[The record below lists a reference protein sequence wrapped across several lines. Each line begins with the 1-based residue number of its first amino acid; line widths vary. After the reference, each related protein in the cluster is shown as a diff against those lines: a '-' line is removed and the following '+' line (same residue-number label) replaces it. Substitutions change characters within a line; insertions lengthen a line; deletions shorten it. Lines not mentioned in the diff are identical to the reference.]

1 MYTAGL
7 DAWFDSINQRTCEHA
22 THSKVAGGQ
31 KSSDGWNSNAAA
43 AYPPDFNSFVAQ
55 AFAGFVRQRGPEAN
69 ITTATD
75 VLPRVQLGLPAATAP
90 TGGAAAPVPLAIASI
105 DEPPIPS
112 KFAST
117 DAPGRKLN
125 FDDHELGNIHEE
137 PEPEEL
143 PDALDQPADFIPAKK
158 PSKPKVTFER
168 GAGPQATRSNNPTV
182 IGGLSTSA
190 GFAPTVIRGSSTST
204 GFAMLSLGMT
214 LSAAVYAMGTVDM
227 LDELTK
233 PDGSLSAALAKPS
246 AIDPKSQADA
256 YNQDKPGWTTSEAKE
271 LKNHAD
277 NGSWEYID
285 ASELP
290 RGRRLV
296 KLVWVY
302 KIKRD
307 GSLKSRLCV
316 QGCRQVPGVDYDQT
330 WCGAMRGTSL
340 RVLSNLAANS
350 GMKMR
355 RFDFVAAYL
364 EGELLEGETVYCYP
378 PPGYER
384 KGKDGRNRICRVLK
398 PVYGMAQ
405 AGRRWQRTLFPW
417 LLGFGFVQTHSDQSV
432 FTLER
437 TMETP
442 NGPRRERIHVGVY
455 VDDLA
460 VVHSHDDEHSLY
472 RSFVSA
478 LESRWKVEDE
488 GELTDLLGVE
498 FTRGDNFIE
507 LKQTRYIEK
516 LAAEHFPDGV
526 PPTAQQNKVPC
537 DRDLP
542 AIVNLAILANETPD
556 AELLR
561 CYQSICGALLYA
573 STNTRPD
580 IAFATGM
587 LCRAMSRP
595 TPELLDAAK
604 RVLGYAYRTR
614 HIGLRYDA
622 TPTQL
627 EGSATLTGES
637 STPHRDTPS
646 IWARLRLVGH
656 PRSSHR
662 SRYRPARRR
671 SWPARRPPRKLSTCR
686 RSCASSALT
695 CPSRPRSGW
704 TTSPRST

>member
-1 MYTAGL
+1 MRGEFALIWAAPPCSTFSITRFFESATSVDGGPPIVRTRTHIEGERFVPAKHRAELERANNIVVRTASLLLLAYRAGTQFVIENPSDRGDLTKPKSFIHAEHGPLWLMPAVQALAKQTTLMYTAGL

-55 AFAGFVRQRGPEAN
+55 AFAGFIRQRGPEAN

-75 VLPRVQLGLPAATAP
+75 VLPRVPLELPAATAS

-158 PSKPKVTFER
+158 PSKPKVTFEKTA
-168 GAGPQATRSNNPTV
+168 GARATRSNNPTV
-182 IGGLSTSA
+182 IRGLSTST
-190 GFAPTVIRGSSTST
+190 GFAPTVIRGSSTGT

-246 AIDPKSQADA
+246 TIDPKSQADA

-364 EGELLEGETVYCYP
+364 QGELLEGETVYCYP

-405 AGRRWQRTLFPW
+405 AGRRLQRTLFPW

-437 TMETP
+437 TIETP

-472 RSFVSA
+472 RSFISA

-526 PPTAQQNKVPC
+526 PPTAQQN
-537 DRDLP
+537 
-542 AIVNLAILANETPD
+542 N
-556 AELLR
+556 
-561 CYQSICGALLYA
+561 
-573 STNTRPD
+573 
-580 IAFATGM
+580 
-587 LCRAMSRP
+587 
-595 TPELLDAAK
+595 
-604 RVLGYAYRTR
+604 
-614 HIGLRYDA
+614 
-622 TPTQL
+622 
-627 EGSATLTGES
+627 
-637 STPHRDTPS
+637 
-646 IWARLRLVGH
+646 
-656 PRSSHR
+656 
-662 SRYRPARRR
+662 
-671 SWPARRPPRKLSTCR
+671 
-686 RSCASSALT
+686 
-695 CPSRPRSGW
+695 
-704 TTSPRST
+704 